1 MQRLTT
7 GILHQRHL
15 ASVKVQY
22 DAIGN
27 FIRDR
32 NLGDVDCFIYGD
44 THRAGI
50 FQRMGGPLA
59 VNAGSFTRVPGK
71 GSRIKT
77 PDTYIIL
84 DDDGLALR
92 QLGKAEPLFL
102 CELL

>member
-1 MQRLTT
+1 
-7 GILHQRHL
+7 
-15 ASVKVQY
+15 
-22 DAIGN
+22 
-27 FIRDR
+27 
-32 NLGDVDCFIYGD
+32 
-44 THRAGI
+44 
-50 FQRMGGPLA
+50 MGVPWA

-84 DDDGLALR
+84 DEDGLALR